1 MLKRINKFKENGKA
15 NKGEYIVQAA
25 PVTVGKNTYAKLAND
40 KWVKKESISGY
51 DTGGYTGDWKSSE
64 GRLAFLHQKELVL
77 NAKDTENMLKM
88 LDISRSMTSVIS
100 SVSNKI
106 KDMMYQIDK
115 ANYIRNMNSRT
126 QLQDVSNQLE
136 QKVHIEA
143 TFPNVSQSHE
153 IEDAFN
159 NLINIAAQ
167 RAYRTKR

>member
-1 MLKRINKFKENGKA
+1 MLVISS
-15 NKGEYIVQAA
+15 
-25 PVTVGKNTYAKLAND
+25 
-40 KWVKKESISGY
+40 SI
-51 DTGGYTGDWKSSE
+51 
-64 GRLAFLHQKELVL
+64 
-77 NAKDTENMLKM
+77 
-88 LDISRSMTSVIS
+88 TSVIS
-100 SVSNKI
+100 SVSDKI

-136 QKVHIEA
+136 QNVHIEA

-167 RAYRTKR
+167 RAYRSNR

>member
-1 MLKRINKFKENGKA
+1 
-15 NKGEYIVQAA
+15 
-25 PVTVGKNTYAKLAND
+25 
-40 KWVKKESISGY
+40 
-51 DTGGYTGDWKSSE
+51 
-64 GRLAFLHQKELVL
+64 
-77 NAKDTENMLKM
+77 MLKM

-115 ANYIRNMNSRT
+115 TNYIRNMNSKT

-136 QKVHIEA
+136 QNVHIEA

-167 RAYRTKR
+167 RAYKQR